1 MHEAPKE
8 SFFFSQEKGRHTQ
21 QPNQS
26 NRVQTII
33 NSKRERVSGIFPKEK
48 GNLDKEIGL
57 NTLLAGHGRM
67 GFEAMS
73 ETLVVVL

>member
-1 MHEAPKE
+1 MMPQKNL
-8 SFFFSQEKGRHTQ
+8 SFFPKKKADI
-21 QPNQS
+21 PNQS

-33 NSKRERVSGIFPKEK
+33 NSKRERVSGIFLKEK